1 MTQMGVLR
9 RQFNLEGHLTEPLF
23 CTYIL
28 VYLSYVPGPVL
39 RYDHGDLSY
48 GLYLYAFPVQLLL
61 IKAFPWLTS
70 LALFPL
76 AMLTTLAL
84 AILSSLA
91 HIEHRASNSN
101 APAKQRCRYLCLTP
115 NRNTHKQSV
124 VDQTYESTRLSALE
138 HQRPMRSPLPN
149 PPRSAA

>member
-84 AILSSLA
+84 AILSWRY
-91 HIEHRASNSN
+91 IEHPCLQFKR
-101 APAKQRCRYLCLTP
+101 PRQAK
-115 NRNTHKQSV
+115 
-124 VDQTYESTRLSALE
+124 
-138 HQRPMRSPLPN
+138 MPLPLLN
-149 PPRSAA
+149 TQPEYPQAIRC